1 MVIVEL
7 KEMETSSG
15 IYEEEDNIQID
26 FGEGT
31 EASTEIF
38 PLFIETTTASV
49 PLSSIES
56 NTVSILADSNS
67 LIVSF

>member
-38 PLFIETTTASV
+38 PNFMKQYCIKTHLPYLFDEFFTK
-49 PLSSIES
+49 
-56 NTVSILADSNS
+56 
-67 LIVSF
+67 

>member
-38 PLFIETTTASV
+38 PNFIET
-49 PLSSIES
+49 IEAQEDTS
-56 NTVSILADSNS
+56 
-67 LIVSF
+67 